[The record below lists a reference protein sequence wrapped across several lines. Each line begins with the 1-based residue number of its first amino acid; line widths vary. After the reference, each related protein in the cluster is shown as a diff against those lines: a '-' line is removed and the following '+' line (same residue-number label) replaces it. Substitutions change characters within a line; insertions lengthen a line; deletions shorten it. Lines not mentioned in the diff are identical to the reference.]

1 MQVQLDPDQTGPR
14 LLIEAVQ
21 DAGFDGR
28 IVDTDRYV
36 LIAHRLKSILFSLQQ
51 SKLLIEQKPA

>member
-1 MQVQLDPDQTGPR
+1 MQVQFDPDQTGPR

-28 IVDTDRYV
+28 IVDTDRYI
-36 LIAHRLKSILFSLQQ
+36 LLTHRLRSTFFSLQQ
-51 SKLLIEQKPA
+51 SKLLVE